1 MQNLSLKNIRQP
13 IEKKYGKRPATL
25 LSELIED
32 EQRKVNTFITNNIKS
47 EVPLIPLLSDHL
59 LKSGGKRIRPAIT
72 ILISKLFNY
81 NYGNR
86 HIKLAACIEL
96 IHMASL
102 LHDDVVDESTMRRGK
117 PSANLIW
124 GNKASILVGDY
135 LFSKAFQ
142 ILVEDNDP
150 LVLTTLSE
158 VSRALAQG
166 EVMQL
171 SLVNNIDISKEKYF
185 KVIEDKTAKLFSAA
199 ALIGGIVSG
208 VSDSL
213 ISKLRTFG
221 NLMGTSFQI
230 LDDALDYDKSMPDS
244 GKKIGAD
251 FREGKVT
258 LPVLLALEKS
268 TSKEKNFWIRTMEK
282 MDQKES
288 DFEHAI
294 KLLDKYKCLSETKKV
309 AEQFSK
315 KAEQIVKKLPQNIY
329 SEALLNLTN
338 YVHSKS

>member
-1 MQNLSLKNIRQP
+1 MQNLSIKNISHP
-13 IEKKYGKRPATL
+13 IEKKYGKRPTNL
-25 LSELIED
+25 LSELIKD
-32 EQRKVNTFITNNIKS
+32 EQKKVNAFITSNIKS

-59 LKSGGKRIRPAIT
+59 LKSGGKRIRPAVT
-72 ILISKLFNY
+72 ILVSKLFNY

-102 LHDDVVDESTMRRGK
+102 LHDDVVDESSMRRGK
-117 PSANLIW
+117 TSANLIW

-150 LVLTTLSE
+150 LVLKTLSE

-208 VSDSL
+208 VPSDL
-213 ISKLRTFG
+213 IVKLKNFG

-230 LDDALDYDKSMPDS
+230 LDDALDYDIAVTGA

-268 TSKEKNFWIRTMEK
+268 SSEEKKFWARTMEG
-282 MDQKES
+282 MDQREN
-288 DFEHAI
+288 DFKFAVQ
-294 KLLDKYKCLSETKKV
+294 LLEKYNCLNETKKV
-309 AEQFSK
+309 AAQFSK
-315 KAEQIVKKLPQNIY
+315 KAEQIIKKLPQNIY
-329 SEALLNLTN
+329 SEALINL
-338 YVHSKS
+338 VKIGI

>member
-1 MQNLSLKNIRQP
+1 MQNVSLKNIKFP
-13 IEKKYGKRPATL
+13 IEKKYGRKSASF
-25 LSELIED
+25 LSEIIED
-32 EQRKVNTFITNNIKS
+32 EQKKVNAFITNSIKS

-59 LKSGGKRIRPAIT
+59 LQSGGKRIRPAIT
-72 ILISKLFNY
+72 ILVSKLFNY
-81 NYGNR
+81 NYGHR
-86 HIKLAACIEL
+86 HIKLASCIEL

-102 LHDDVVDESTMRRGK
+102 LHDDVVDESTMRRGRN
-117 PSANLIW
+117 SANHVW

-150 LVLTTLSE
+150 IVLKILSE

-199 ALIGGIVSG
+199 ALTGGVVSG
-208 VSDSL
+208 VSSQL
-213 ISKLRTFG
+213 ITELGRFG

-230 LDDALDYDKSMPDS
+230 LDDALDYDKSIKGT

-268 TSKEKNFWIRTMEK
+268 TDEEKKFWRRTMEK
-282 MDQKES
+282 MDQS
-288 DFEHAI
+288 DNDFDHAL
-294 KLLDKYKCLSETKKV
+294 KLLNKYKCLSETKKIASV
-309 AEQFSK
+309 FAK
-315 KAEQIVKKLPQNIY
+315 KAETIVKQFPQNIY
-329 SEALLNLTN
+329 SEALLTLTHYN
-338 YVHSKS
+338 H